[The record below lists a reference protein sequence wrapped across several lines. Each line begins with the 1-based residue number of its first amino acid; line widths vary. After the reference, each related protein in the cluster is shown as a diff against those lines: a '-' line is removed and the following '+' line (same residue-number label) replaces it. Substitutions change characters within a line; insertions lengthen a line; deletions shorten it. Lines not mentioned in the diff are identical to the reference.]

1 MSPEKMPE
9 KIFSKKP
16 DKKYYSASEAIKFLN
31 ISSPQLRYLEDNTLN
46 LSIYKIKNRRYYT
59 DRDIKIIRDY
69 ITKNKKISAKQ
80 SVKQNTSSL
89 SYKIDILI
97 KNFNILSNDITN
109 FLANFSVPPV

>member
-1 MSPEKMPE
+1 MSPEKIPE
-9 KIFSKKP
+9 KILNKKL
-16 DKKYYSASEAIKFLN
+16 DKKYYSASEVIKFLN
-31 ISSPQLRYLEDNTLN
+31 ISSPQLRYLEDNILN

-59 DRDIKIIRDY
+59 DRDLKIIQDY
-69 ITKNKKISAKQ
+69 ITNNKKISVKQ
-80 SVKQNTSSL
+80 SVKQDTPPL